1 MSFAIRTVR
10 TIGDLTAG
18 TVIVV
23 IHVVV
28 VERDARRVIQVPK
41 LCVLE

>member
-10 TIGDLTAG
+10 TIGDLTVG

-23 IHVVV
+23 IHVVL
-28 VERDARRVIQVPK
+28 VERDARRVTRVPK
-41 LCVLE
+41 PRVLE